1 MVCIFVASRRRHTT
15 CPSMT
20 GVRSC
25 ALPIY
30 RDVRDIC
37 ALQEALSRDIAGAL
51 RLNLLPGELETL
63 AERPTASV
71 EAYQLYLLGRS
82 FYLRGCDKRSLRIA
96 HDVFTKAT
104 DIRSEERRVGKE
116 CVSTCRSRWSPYH

>member
-1 MVCIFVASRRRHTT
+1 MVTAQLLDGATAICAWARH
-15 CPSMT
+15 
-20 GVRSC
+20 
-25 ALPIY
+25 Y
-30 RDVRDIC
+30 DRDVRDIF
-37 ALQEALSRDIAGAL
+37 ALQEALSRDIAEAL

-82 FYLRGCDKRSLRIA
+82 FYLRGCEKRSLRIA

-104 DIRSEERRVGKE
+104 DIDRK
-116 CVSTCRSRWSPYH
+116 STRLNSSH

>member
-1 MVCIFVASRRRHTT
+1 MSRRPPRSTRTCTRFPYTT
-15 CPSMT
+15 LF
-20 GVRSC
+20 RS
-25 ALPIY
+25 
-30 RDVRDIC
+30 
-37 ALQEALSRDIAGAL
+37 SRDIAEAL

-96 HDVFTKAT
+96 HDMFTKAT
-104 DIRSEERRVGKE
+104 DIDPLYATAHEIGRA
-116 CVSTCRSRWSPYH
+116 TCRDMVCQYVS

>member
-1 MVCIFVASRRRHTT
+1 MSRRPPRSTRTCTRFPYTT
-15 CPSMT
+15 LF
-20 GVRSC
+20 RS
-25 ALPIY
+25 
-30 RDVRDIC
+30 
-37 ALQEALSRDIAGAL
+37 SRAIAEAL

-104 DIRSEERRVGKE
+104 DIDPLYAQAHAARA
-116 CVSTCRSRWSPYH
+116 TCETTLCGNEIGRAHV